1 MIYIGLRAQLDQLL
15 QYLIESENKLNDE
28 LTAAKASVTSIQ
40 DDLKRV
46 VLEYDR
52 FKDMLVNYDKRY
64 PDEQGS

>member
-40 DDLKRV
+40 DDLNQV